1 MIPLYFPVP
10 PAGAVRESCGFVKG
24 DKGSSSE
31 DYLEFQWADY
41 LRTHWAQTGIP
52 IKDIDTDFDNAID
65 AALHLAA
72 QKDAEPPGV
81 YRKDFM
87 QLRKSSLRAVHSEQ
101 SVPFLELL
109 NHGDVRLGGKRT
121 F

>member
-1 MIPLYFPVP
+1 MHRRRLLKISLICWSAMNRVEPRSSMRAFRSL
-10 PAGAVRESCGFVKG
+10 AGAVRESCAFVKG
-24 DKGSSSE
+24 DKSSSSE

-72 QKDAEPPGV
+72 QKDAASLPG
-81 YRKDFM
+81 
-87 QLRKSSLRAVHSEQ
+87 
-101 SVPFLELL
+101 
-109 NHGDVRLGGKRT
+109 
-121 F
+121 